1 MNADLDDVDRLI
13 VDPDDDID
21 RSGAEQGARNRPEID
36 LIEADERAVRADK
49 NDRDGLIAD
58 GGAERGGCRAK
69 ARPRA
74 LRRGARA
81 RTRG

>member
-36 LIEADERAVRADK
+36 LIEADETALGVLSEEDKTELIRLLDAVRSSHA
-49 NDRDGLIAD
+49 
-58 GGAERGGCRAK
+58 
-69 ARPRA
+69 
-74 LRRGARA
+74 
-81 RTRG
+81 